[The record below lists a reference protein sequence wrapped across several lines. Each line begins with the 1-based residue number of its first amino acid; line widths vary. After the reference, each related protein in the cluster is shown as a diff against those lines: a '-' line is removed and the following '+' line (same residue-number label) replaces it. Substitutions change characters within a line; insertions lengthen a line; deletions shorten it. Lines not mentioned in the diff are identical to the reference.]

1 MPPETSPQLPVPNT
15 LDAWLKQLD
24 SIALP
29 VPLPSHNK
37 VRSALNDSR
46 RSLRDIADMMQDSP
60 ALVLSVMREANHQ
73 STGLTEPAESLEV
86 AITRLGLG
94 RTEVLLNRLPALE
107 NEKIPATFRQ
117 LLLISQHATQQAN
130 GLFAARLARLWQDI
144 HLGSLLF
151 LAPLWPMAL
160 AHPKLLEEWELRVIH
175 KGESSRSVEK
185 ALFGVSL
192 LELCM
197 ELATLW
203 RLPLW
208 VTQGYKLLISERR
221 QLVKALHV
229 ARANDDPLQQQQLMD
244 ADPNLRRWFNQPA
257 NTVLL
262 GNGLALA
269 AQQAWDSPHCLRWEL
284 LSSLYLQ
291 QSMDSVQQQAHQNAV
306 SSARNHNDPSLW
318 HPAEALIWPW
328 ATRRIHSKL
337 QAAPPPSPDALQ
349 SWRTLCAEL
358 LANPGPF
365 SNAMHLTTTAR
376 DALVSCGM
384 ERVMLLMADKTGTQL
399 RVHQIAGLRPEAT
412 SLALSIKESTVLQRL
427 LAQPTQLRM
436 TPANIDQ
443 FSALL
448 PGNLRALFPGKHW
461 LIRSLSSNN
470 KVLMLVV
477 ADQGGGQFSETSVQA
492 FGKTC
497 QCIERALTSFSSRK
511 A

>member
-1 MPPETSPQLPVPNT
+1 MPPETSPQLHVPNT

-29 VPLPSHNK
+29 VPLASHSK

-107 NEKIPATFRQ
+107 NEKIPTTFRQ

-306 SSARNHNDPSLW
+306 SSARNHNDPNLW

-349 SWRTLCAEL
+349 NWRKLCAEL
-358 LANPGPF
+358 LANPSPF

-399 RVHQIAGLRPEAT
+399 RVNQIAGLRPEAT

-448 PGNLRALFPGKHW
+448 PGNLKALFPGKHW

-497 QCIERALTSFSSRK
+497 QCIERALASFSSRK